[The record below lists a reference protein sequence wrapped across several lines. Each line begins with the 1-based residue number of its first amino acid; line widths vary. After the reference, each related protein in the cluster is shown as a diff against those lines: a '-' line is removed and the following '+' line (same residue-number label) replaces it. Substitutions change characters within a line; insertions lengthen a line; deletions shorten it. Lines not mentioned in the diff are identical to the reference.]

1 MEAETK
7 KINGSLMTGWSI
19 IALVLFISYI
29 GEYLKGA
36 RTAGYVVVFLICTIL
51 PCAYCIYQ
59 YKKKP
64 DSEQLKIYIV
74 VGYFVMYLFS
84 MITGS
89 TNMVF
94 SYILPLLSLLILY
107 HQPKLIL
114 YTGIASMLV
123 NIYFVA
129 MQFVNG
135 EINLKTSKE
144 AEIQLAL
151 IALCFGG
158 CYTATK
164 IYDRITI
171 QNKEFM
177 IALEEKNRQNQQLT
191 FQTIMTIVNTIDAKD
206 QYTKGHSQ
214 RVFEYSAALAKEL
227 GLPQEQMEK
236 IRYIALLHD
245 IGKIGVP
252 DNILNKPEKL
262 TNEELSL
269 MKMHT
274 IVGGEI
280 LKDIESVQDL
290 NVGAKYHHER
300 YDGRGYPEGLK
311 GDEIPYVARL
321 ICVADAYDAMAINHI
336 YRKHLTEETILQEI
350 EHCSATQFDPT
361 MADAFLKIIKENRL
375 QELSPE
381 LYSTTEKSNM
391 ANQVLQKLLKNT
403 GSFAE
408 KDLDLLTGIY
418 NKSHGE
424 HLLELYLTNGNG
436 CLLLI
441 DVDALQTV
449 NGKHGLV
456 RGDLYLKTVAHLLDS
471 VCDDKILYRGDS
483 NEFVCFLCGT
493 VSKEELDE
501 IISVFYKRLEAQKT
515 NDEILKSLNVSIG
528 AVFTEF
534 PKCSKEEL
542 MTKVSKALVAAKKK
556 QQNGFFE
563 YHFLYAD
570 NSKILSKV
578 GLDSLMSWLQDNV
591 AYPAAFQINYPEF
604 LQTIDEI
611 KKVLHPKEQQMQLI
625 MFTATITDEEAVTL
639 EQKSEVMELLKK
651 AIIPCLKNSDM
662 TTRFSSSQQIV
673 ILIDTTKN
681 NAETTANQII
691 SNFYKMNQYKNF
703 SIHYESGEFKKYIQR
718 SETKTRFQPSFYV
731 CQSK

>member
-7 KINGSLMTGWSI
+7 KINGSLMIGWSI
-19 IALVLFISYI
+19 IAAVLFISYI

-36 RTAGYVVVFLICTIL
+36 RTGSYVLIFLVCTIL

-74 VGYFVMYLFS
+74 IGYFVMYLFS

-94 SYILPLLSLLILY
+94 SYILPMLSLLILY

-114 YTGIASMLV
+114 YTGIASILV

-135 EINLKTSKE
+135 EINLQTSKE

-151 IALCFGG
+151 ITLCFGG
-158 CYTATK
+158 CYTATR

-171 QNKEFM
+171 QNREFM
-177 IALEEKNRQNQQLT
+177 IALEEKNRQNQQMT

-214 RVFEYSAALAKEL
+214 RVSDYSAALAKEL
-227 GLPQEQMEK
+227 GLPQEQVER

-252 DNILNKPEKL
+252 DNILNKPGRL
-262 TNEELSL
+262 TNEEFSL

-280 LKDIESVQDL
+280 LKDIESVKDL
-290 NVGAKYHHER
+290 DVGAKYHHER

-311 GDEIPYVARL
+311 GEEIPYIARL
-321 ICVADAYDAMAINHI
+321 ICVADAYDAMASNRI

-350 EHCSATQFDPT
+350 ERCSGTQFDPA
-361 MADAFLKIIKENRL
+361 MAKAFLNLVKENRL
-375 QELSPE
+375 QEFIPE
-381 LYSTTEKSNM
+381 LIESTEKENM

-403 GSFAE
+403 ASFAE
-408 KDLDLLTGIY
+408 KDLDLLTGVY
-418 NKSHGE
+418 NKTHGE
-424 HLLELYLTNGNG
+424 ELLDMYLTNGDG

-441 DVDALQTV
+441 DVDSLQTV
-449 NGKHGLV
+449 NGEHGLV
-456 RGDLYLKTVAHLLDS
+456 RGDLYLKTVAHILDS

-483 NEFVCFLCGT
+483 DEFVCFLCET
-493 VSKEELDE
+493 VSHEALEQ
-501 IISVFYKRLEAQKT
+501 IISVFYKRLEAQKSS
-515 NDEILKSLNVSIG
+515 DAILESLNVSIG

-542 MTKVSKALVAAKKK
+542 MSKVSKALIAAKKK
-556 QQNGFFE
+556 QHKGFFE
-563 YHFLYAD
+563 YHSLYAE
-570 NSKILSKV
+570 NTKGLS
-578 GLDSLMSWLQDNV
+578 GLQNLMDWIQNDITYPS
-591 AYPAAFQINYPEF
+591 AYQINYPEF

-611 KKVLHPKEQQMQLI
+611 KKVLQNRKQEIQII
-625 MFTATITDEEAVTL
+625 MFTATVTNEETVTL
-639 EQKSEVMELLKK
+639 EQKTEVMELLRK
-651 AIIPCLKNSDM
+651 AIAPCLKTNDT

-673 ILIDTTKN
+673 ILNDTNENYAKDISN
-681 NAETTANQII
+681 HII

-703 SIHYESGEFKKYIQR
+703 SIHYETGEF
-718 SETKTRFQPSFYV
+718 
-731 CQSK
+731 

>member
-7 KINGSLMTGWSI
+7 KINGSLMIGWSI
-19 IALVLFISYI
+19 IAAVLFISYI

-36 RTAGYVVVFLICTIL
+36 RTGSYVLIFLVCTIL

-74 VGYFVMYLFS
+74 IGYFVMYLFS

-94 SYILPLLSLLILY
+94 SYILPMLSLLILY

-114 YTGIASMLV
+114 YTGIASILV

-135 EINLKTSKE
+135 EIDLQTSKE

-151 IALCFGG
+151 ITLCFGG
-158 CYTATK
+158 CYTATR

-171 QNKEFM
+171 QNREFM
-177 IALEEKNRQNQQLT
+177 IALEEKNRQNQQMT

-214 RVFEYSAALAKEL
+214 RVSDYSAALAKEL
-227 GLPQEQMEK
+227 GLPHEQVER

-252 DNILNKPEKL
+252 DNILNKPGRL
-262 TNEELSL
+262 TNEEFSL

-280 LKDIESVQDL
+280 LKDIESVKDL
-290 NVGAKYHHER
+290 DVGAKYHHER

-311 GDEIPYVARL
+311 GEEIPYIARL
-321 ICVADAYDAMAINHI
+321 ICVADAYDAMASNRI

-350 EHCSATQFDPT
+350 ERCSGTQFDPA
-361 MADAFLKIIKENRL
+361 MAEAFLKLVKENRL
-375 QELSPE
+375 QEFIPE
-381 LYSTTEKSNM
+381 ILESTEKENM

-403 GSFAE
+403 TSFAE
-408 KDLDLLTGIY
+408 KDLDLLTGVY
-418 NKSHGE
+418 NKNHGE
-424 HLLELYLTNGNG
+424 ELLDMYLTNGDG
-436 CLLLI
+436 CLLLV
-441 DVDALQTV
+441 DVDSLQVV
-449 NGKHGLV
+449 NGEHGLV
-456 RGDLYLKTVAHLLDS
+456 RGDLYLKTVAHILDS

-483 NEFVCFLCGT
+483 DEFVCFLCET
-493 VSKEELDE
+493 VSQEALDK
-501 IISVFYKRLEAQKT
+501 IISVFYKRLEAQKSS
-515 NDEILKSLNVSIG
+515 DVILESLNVSIG

-542 MTKVSKALVAAKKK
+542 MSKVSKALIAAKKK
-556 QQNGFFE
+556 QRNGFFE
-563 YHFLYAD
+563 YHALYAE
-570 NSKILSKV
+570 NTKGLS
-578 GLDSLMSWLQDNV
+578 GLQNLMDWIQNDITYPS
-591 AYPAAFQINYPEF
+591 AYQINYPEF

-611 KKVLHPKEQQMQLI
+611 KKVLQNRKQEIQII
-625 MFTATITDEEAVTL
+625 MFTATVTNEETVTL
-639 EQKSEVMELLKK
+639 EQKTEVMELLRK
-651 AIIPCLKNSDM
+651 AIAPCLNANDV

-673 ILIDTTKN
+673 ILIDTNENYAKDISN
-681 NAETTANQII
+681 HII

-703 SIHYESGEFKKYIQR
+703 SIHYENGKL
-718 SETKTRFQPSFYV
+718 
-731 CQSK
+731 

>member
-7 KINGSLMTGWSI
+7 KINGSLMIGWSI

-36 RTAGYVVVFLICTIL
+36 RTAGYVIVFLICTIL

-107 HQPKLIL
+107 HQPKLII

-177 IALEEKNRQNQQLT
+177 IALEEKNRQNQQMT

-214 RVFEYSAALAKEL
+214 RVSEYSAALAKEL
-227 GLPQEQMEK
+227 GFSQEQVEK

-252 DNILNKPEKL
+252 DNILNKPGKL
-262 TNEELSL
+262 TNEEFSL

-280 LKDIESVQDL
+280 LKDIESVEDL
-290 NVGAKYHHER
+290 DIGAKYHHER

-311 GDEIPYVARL
+311 GDEIPYIARL
-321 ICVADAYDAMAINHI
+321 ICVADAYDAMASNRI
-336 YRKHLTEETILQEI
+336 YRKHLTEETILQEM
-350 EHCSATQFDPT
+350 ERCSGTQFDPA
-361 MADAFLKIIKENRL
+361 MAKAFLKLVRENRL
-375 QELSPE
+375 QEIMPE
-381 LYSTTEKSNM
+381 LYEMEQKENM

-403 GSFAE
+403 SSFAE
-408 KDLDLLTGIY
+408 KDLDLLTGVY
-418 NKSHGE
+418 NKTHGE
-424 HLLELYLTNGNG
+424 ELLELYLTNGDG
-436 CLLLI
+436 CLLLV
-441 DVDALQTV
+441 DVDSLQAI
-449 NGKHGLV
+449 NGEHGLV
-456 RGDLYLKTVAHLLDS
+456 RGDLYLKTIAHLLDS

-483 NEFVCFLCGT
+483 DEFICFLCET
-493 VSKEELDE
+493 VSQEALDQ
-501 IISVFYKRLEAQKT
+501 IISVFYKRLNAQKT
-515 NDEILKSLNVSIG
+515 SDEILQSLNVSIG

-542 MTKVSKALVAAKKK
+542 MSKVSKALLAAKKK
-556 QQNGFFE
+556 QHNGFLE
-563 YHFLYAD
+563 YHSLYAD
-570 NSKILSKV
+570 NTKGLS
-578 GLDSLMSWLQDNV
+578 GLHHLISWIENDV
-591 AYPAAFQINYPEF
+591 EYPSAYQANYPEF

-611 KKVLHPKEQQMQLI
+611 KKVLHHRKQQIQI
-625 MFTATITDEEAVTL
+625 VMFTATVINEETVTL
-639 EQKSEVMELLKK
+639 EQKTEVMEMLQK
-651 AIIPCLKNSDM
+651 AIAPCLSGNDL
-662 TTRFSSSQQIV
+662 TTRFSSSQQLV
-673 ILIDTTKN
+673 ILIDTN
-681 NAETTANQII
+681 ETYAKDIASHII
-691 SNFYKMNQYKNF
+691 SNFYKMNQHKNF
-703 SIHYESGEFKKYIQR
+703 SIHYETGKL
-718 SETKTRFQPSFYV
+718 
-731 CQSK
+731 

>member
-7 KINGSLMTGWSI
+7 KINGSLMIGWSI

-36 RTAGYVVVFLICTIL
+36 RTAGYVIVFLICTIL
-51 PCAYCIYQ
+51 PCACCIYQ

-144 AEIQLAL
+144 AEIQLSL

-177 IALEEKNRQNQQLT
+177 IALEEKNRQNQQMT

-214 RVFEYSAALAKEL
+214 RVSEYSAALAKEL
-227 GLPQEQMEK
+227 GFSQEQVEK

-252 DNILNKPEKL
+252 DNILNKPGKL
-262 TNEELSL
+262 TNEEFSL

-280 LKDIESVQDL
+280 LKDIESVEDL
-290 NVGAKYHHER
+290 DIGAKYHHER

-311 GDEIPYVARL
+311 GEEIPYIARL
-321 ICVADAYDAMAINHI
+321 ICVADAYDAMASNRI
-336 YRKHLTEETILQEI
+336 YRKHLTEETILQEM
-350 EHCSATQFDPT
+350 ERCSGTQFDPA
-361 MADAFLKIIKENRL
+361 MAKAFLKLVRENRL
-375 QELSPE
+375 QEIMPE
-381 LYSTTEKSNM
+381 LYEMEQKENM

-403 GSFAE
+403 SSFAE
-408 KDLDLLTGIY
+408 KDLDLLTGVY
-418 NKSHGE
+418 NKTHGE
-424 HLLELYLTNGNG
+424 ELLELYLTNGDG
-436 CLLLI
+436 CLLLV
-441 DVDALQTV
+441 DVDSLQAI
-449 NGKHGLV
+449 NGEHGLV
-456 RGDLYLKTVAHLLDS
+456 RGDLYLKTIAHLLDS

-483 NEFVCFLCGT
+483 DEFVCFLCET
-493 VSKEELDE
+493 VSQEALNQ
-501 IISVFYKRLEAQKT
+501 IISVFYKRLDAQKT
-515 NDEILKSLNVSIG
+515 SDEILQSLNVSIG

-542 MTKVSKALVAAKKK
+542 MSKVSKALLAAKKK
-556 QQNGFFE
+556 QHNGFLE
-563 YHFLYAD
+563 YHSLYAD
-570 NSKILSKV
+570 NTKGLS
-578 GLDSLMSWLQDNV
+578 GLHHLISWIENDV
-591 AYPAAFQINYPEF
+591 EYPSAYQANYPEF

-611 KKVLHPKEQQMQLI
+611 KKVLHHRKQQIQI
-625 MFTATITDEEAVTL
+625 VMFTATVINEETVTL
-639 EQKSEVMELLKK
+639 EQKTEVMEMLQK
-651 AIIPCLKNSDM
+651 AIAPCLSGNDL
-662 TTRFSSSQQIV
+662 TTRFSSSQQLV
-673 ILIDTTKN
+673 ILIDTN
-681 NAETTANQII
+681 ETYAKDIASHII
-691 SNFYKMNQYKNF
+691 SNFYKMNQHKNF
-703 SIHYESGEFKKYIQR
+703 SIHYETGKL
-718 SETKTRFQPSFYV
+718 
-731 CQSK
+731 